1 MHGSA
6 LAFMVSFWAL
16 VLGLVVF
23 VFCRLYC
30 PNVDLRQTSIAPKR
44 EEFEEEEVT

>member
-1 MHGSA
+1 MHGGA

-30 PNVDLRQTSIAPKR
+30 PNVDLTKTSVTPKR

>member
-30 PNVDLRQTSIAPKR
+30 PNVDLNQACIAPKK
-44 EEFEEEEVT
+44 EDTEKEEVT